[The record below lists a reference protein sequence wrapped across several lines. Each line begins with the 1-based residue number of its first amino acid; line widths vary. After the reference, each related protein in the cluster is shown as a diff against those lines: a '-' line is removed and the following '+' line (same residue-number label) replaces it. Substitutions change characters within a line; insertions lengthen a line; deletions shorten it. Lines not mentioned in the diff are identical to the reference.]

1 MQKKLDVLSNEILLE
16 ANEWGGHLAAMA
28 SEEMETIHLIPN
40 RYPKGEY
47 LLLFDPLDG
56 SSNIDVNVSIG
67 TIFSVLHAPHDV
79 SGAPVCE
86 QDFLQPGDKQV
97 VAGYAVYGPQ
107 TMLVLTIGNG
117 VVGFTLDREMGSWV
131 LTHENIRVPED
142 TKEFAINMSN
152 MRHWAAPVKRYV
164 DDCLAGTTGPLG
176 KDYNMRWIASMVADV
191 HRILTRGGIF
201 MYPWDAREPGKAGKL
216 RLMYEAN
223 PMSFLVEQAGG
234 AAING
239 TQRIMEIQPD
249 KLHQRVSVILARR
262 TKSTASAATTPKKQ
276 PSSNAAGAP
285 RQRKSPGALSGRGFF
300 HGQAISERRSLHLF
314 DGLHVVLVD
323 LDLLAVLVVFVH
335 ARILVVLGLIRRH
348 GRAAVP
354 LLNDRRRRASR
365 QYSESGHG
373 QGERHGLQ
381 FHGRVLR
388 K

>member
-1 MQKKLDVLSNEILLE
+1 VQKKLDVLSNEILLE

-67 TIFSVLHAPHDV
+67 TIFSVLRAPHHV
-79 SGAPVCE
+79 SGAEVCE
-86 QDFLQPGDKQV
+86 QDFLQPGNQQV
-97 VAGYAVYGPQ
+97 AAGYAVYGPQ

-131 LTHENIRVPED
+131 PTQDQIRVPED

-152 MRHWAAPVKRYV
+152 MRHWAPPVRRYI
-164 DDCLAGTTGPLG
+164 DECLAGTTGPLG

-223 PMSFLVEQAGG
+223 PMSMIIEQAGG
-234 AAING
+234 AAIDGN
-239 TQRIMEIQPD
+239 QRILDIQPE
-249 KLHQRVSVILARR
+249 KLHQRVSVILGSKNEVERVGRYHAEA
-262 TKSTASAATTPKKQ
+262 TAA
-276 PSSNAAGAP
+276 
-285 RQRKSPGALSGRGFF
+285 
-300 HGQAISERRSLHLF
+300 QA
-314 DGLHVVLVD
+314 
-323 LDLLAVLVVFVH
+323 
-335 ARILVVLGLIRRH
+335 
-348 GRAAVP
+348 
-354 LLNDRRRRASR
+354 
-365 QYSESGHG
+365 
-373 QGERHGLQ
+373 
-381 FHGRVLR
+381 
-388 K
+388 